1 VVIQKQSNGWGDD
14 DEEEFDDFKP
24 TAVMPKLN
32 SGAAVQ
38 INK

>member
-1 VVIQKQSNGWGDD
+1 VKIQKQSNGWGDED
-14 DEEEFDDFKP
+14 EEFDDFKP
-24 TAVMPKLN
+24 TVMPKLN